1 MASRGTTGTA
11 KKEAFLKALAKLGNI
26 SDACR
31 KARVPRRTVY
41 NWKAE
46 DADFAQAWAEAE
58 ETAVD
63 VLEREARRRAASG
76 TLKPVYYLGKKVGT
90 IREYS
95 DTLLIFLLKGARPD
109 KYADR
114 VKNEHSGPGGG
125 AVPITLEGL
134 QERYRNAHG
143 GQEAADPGGG

>member
-1 MASRGTTGTA
+1 MASRGTTGTV
-11 KKEAFLKALAKLGNI
+11 KKEAFLKALARLGNV

-41 NWKAE
+41 NWRDE
-46 DADFAQAWAEAE
+46 DPAFAEAWNE
-58 ETAVD
+58 ALEVATDA
-63 VLEREARRRAASG
+63 LEREARRRAVTG
-76 TLKPVYYLGKKVGT
+76 TLRPVYQGGKLVGR

-114 VKNEHSGPGGG
+114 VKSEHSGPGGG
-125 AVPITLEGL
+125 PVPVTLELL
-134 QERYRNAHG
+134 QERYRHAHG
-143 GQEAADPGGG
+143 GPEAAEQG